1 MFVGDFV
8 VSTLEVLSTTANYAD
23 IEPSLCPFLGDPLS
37 WRQTNGKPL
46 FWLCAYEGQ
55 RLQHHLAMGEW
66 IVKQQVWQ
74 GSINYRIYMEP
85 KVMEV
90 WFRFCPF
97 GLVECDQLHSEY
109 RQFCHCF
116 MHIFW
121 INYSD
126 LSRGHPKGNA
136 RPPKCP

>member
-8 VSTLEVLSTTANYAD
+8 VSTLEVLSITANYAD

-55 RLQHHLAMGEW
+55 RLQHHLVMGEW

-85 KVMEV
+85 KVMKV

-97 GLVECDQLHSEY
+97 QVGDFEVNLQSFSRVYVLV
-109 RQFCHCF
+109 
-116 MHIFW
+116 W
-121 INYSD
+121 WNVINFIRNTGNFVIASCIYS
-126 LSRGHPKGNA
+126 G
-136 RPPKCP
+136 